1 MGQSL
6 GHLGQGDAPEIE
18 ALAAGDYGRGHL
30 MGLGGSEDKDGVA
43 GGLLQ
48 GLEKGV
54 EGLGGEHVYFV
65 YDVDLVAGFI
75 GDKVHLIP
83 QVSDLVN
90 APVAGGIYLYEVK
103 AAPLGN
109 RAAHEATVA
118 GLAKACVLLAVY
130 GLGQYTC
137 GAGLA
142 SAPGSTEQVGVGEP
156 PGGKGVQEGAGNVFL
171 ADQLGETLGTPPAVE
186 YGSHKRGSCPLASPK
201 GGPWQGCSLLRP
213 YAATLPGIA

>member
-1 MGQSL
+1 
-6 GHLGQGDAPEIE
+6 
-18 ALAAGDYGRGHL
+18 

-43 GGLLQ
+43 GGLFQ

-90 APVAGGIYLYEVK
+90 APVASGIYLYEVK
-103 AAPLGN
+103 AAPLGD

-142 SAPGSTEQVGVGEP
+142 SAPGSTEQV
-156 PGGKGVQEGAGNVFL
+156 
-171 ADQLGETLGTPPAVE
+171 T
-186 YGSHKRGSCPLASPK
+186 
-201 GGPWQGCSLLRP
+201 CSWPTSSEKLWERHRR
-213 YAATLPGIA
+213 